1 MSKDQ
6 KSIYFL
12 LGENLEV
19 LKNSPTLEKFSKK
32 GYDVLL
38 LSDEIDGFVMPSVGE
53 FDKTPLKDIT
63 SKEALEEV
71 QEEIDEKSKKE
82 FEGLI
87 EKFKS
92 CISDNI
98 SEFKLSKD
106 LDSPLCLLT
115 QAQNPMMANLM
126 AQMGQSLPQERI
138 LELNITHPIITK
150 LKETTD
156 EEKLKNTIT
165 LLYGNAKLLES
176 GSLGNAQDF
185 CNTLNTLIE
194 KTL

>member
-1 MSKDQ
+1 
-6 KSIYFL
+6 
-12 LGENLEV
+12 
-19 LKNSPTLEKFSKK
+19 
-32 GYDVLL
+32 
-38 LSDEIDGFVMPSVGE
+38 
-53 FDKTPLKDIT
+53 
-63 SKEALEEV
+63 
-71 QEEIDEKSKKE
+71 
-82 FEGLI
+82 
-87 EKFKS
+87 
-92 CISDNI
+92 
-98 SEFKLSKD
+98 
-106 LDSPLCLLT
+106 
-115 QAQNPMMANLM
+115 MMANLM